1 MGAPTTQETEAAI
14 VNRKCT
20 THIAMWLHVFAV
32 MLLNYLTKRSLL
44 AANKTLK

>member
-20 THIAMWLHVFAV
+20 THIYSYVATCICCNATELPYKKIFVGC
-32 MLLNYLTKRSLL
+32 K
-44 AANKTLK
+44 